1 MNNLSNEEIKD
12 LMGKNADAA
21 IQELSSPKVLNMLKD
36 YFKRYNDKIMVG
48 IAEIANSEIVIDI
61 KDFSIGSTVHISDEG
76 FADNYHIVLST
87 VLNPEWEIDIIMPKP
102 LGNKLYENGEIFS
115 GQMNMDLFG
124 EAVGNIFNKSFSEYE
139 SITEPFFGIKSVTE
153 SIGIPA
159 KGATGQ
165 YQVAHMSFK
174 VNNEPYEFLVLFSLP
189 LTNVIKDKHLPA
201 TSATVPEMKDFSKQA
216 KQGGGAQR
224 DNLEFLYDVPVE
236 FTAVLGT
243 TKKTIKE
250 ALNLGVGEVV
260 VLDQYIDASVDLF
273 LNNQRVGKG
282 EVVVIDNHFAI
293 KIVEINAFNDTKM
306 R

>member
-12 LMGKNADAA
+12 LMGKNANAA

-48 IAEIANSEIVIDI
+48 IAEISNSEIVIDL
-61 KDFSIGSTVHISDEG
+61 KNFSIGSTVHISDEG
-76 FADNYHIVLST
+76 FKDNYHMVLST
-87 VLNPEWEIDIIMPKP
+87 VLNPEWEIDIVMPKS
-102 LGNKLYENGEIFS
+102 LANKLYENGEIFQ
-115 GQMNMDLFG
+115 GTMNMDLFG
-124 EAVGNIFNKSFSEYE
+124 DAIGNIYNKSFSEYE
-139 SITEPFFGIKSVTE
+139 SITEPFFAIKSVTE

-174 VNNEPYEFLVLFSLP
+174 VNNEVYEILVLFSLS

-201 TSATVPEMKDFSKQA
+201 TSATVPEMKDFSSIAKGNQA
-216 KQGGGAQR
+216 SSR

-243 TKKTIKE
+243 TRKTIKE

-293 KIVEINAFNDTKM
+293 KVVEITSFNENKF
-306 R
+306 

>member
-1 MNNLSNEEIKD
+1 
-12 LMGKNADAA
+12 MGKNASIAV
-21 IQELSSPKVLNMLKD
+21 QELSSPKVLNMLKD

-48 IAEIANSEIVIDI
+48 IAEIASSEIVIDI
-61 KDFSIGSTVHISDEG
+61 KNFSIGSTVHISDEK
-76 FADNYHIVLST
+76 FAENYHFVLST
-87 VLNPEWEIDIIMPKP
+87 VLNPEWEIDIIMPKA
-102 LGNKLYENGEIFS
+102 LGNKLYQNGDIFQ

-124 EAVGNIFNKSFSEYE
+124 EAIGNIYNKSFSEYE
-139 SITEPFFGIKSVTE
+139 SITEPFFAVKSVTE

-165 YQVAHMSFK
+165 FQVAHMSFK
-174 VNNEPYEFLVLFSLP
+174 VNNEEFEIIVLFSLA

-201 TSATVPEMKDFSKQA
+201 TSATVPEMKDFSKAA
-216 KQGGGAQR
+216 KTGGSNKK

-243 TKKTIKE
+243 TRKTIKE

-273 LNNQRVGKG
+273 LNNQCVGKG

-293 KIVEINAFNDTKM
+293 KVVEISSFNETKLY
-306 R
+306 